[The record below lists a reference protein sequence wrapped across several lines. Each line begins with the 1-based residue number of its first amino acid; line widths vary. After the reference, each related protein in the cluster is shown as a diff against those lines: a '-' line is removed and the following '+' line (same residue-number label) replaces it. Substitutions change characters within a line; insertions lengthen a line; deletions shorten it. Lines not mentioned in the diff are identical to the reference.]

1 MNGALKIAYL
11 LNTLIG
17 CFMIHSFNIAI
28 VCNTMAGGG
37 YPELLSRQLQELLDK
52 QQIPCTVF
60 LDHWPDRFTGFTDVF
75 ILGGDGTL
83 NHFINQY
90 PNISIPLSVFKG
102 GSGND
107 FGWKLYGNLSFEE
120 QLRRLLASAP
130 HPVDAGSCNGRLFLN
145 GVGIGFD
152 GEVVRSMGKKRI
164 IAGHLAYL
172 ATVVR
177 KIFFYREKALELEYN
192 GRVEKDAYFMISI
205 ANGSRY
211 GGGFLVAPQSV
222 VDDGWLDLVVIRKI
236 HPLKRFFY
244 LPRVEKGKH
253 ITLPFVKVDRV
264 KEIVV
269 RAQRPMAAH
278 LDGELVESGEFVVEL
293 LPGKFLFR
301 GHKKAQP

>member
-1 MNGALKIAYL
+1 
-11 LNTLIG
+11 
-17 CFMIHSFNIAI
+17 MIHPFNIAI
-28 VCNTMAGGG
+28 VSNTLAGSG
-37 YPELLSRQLQELLDK
+37 YPGLLSRQLQALLEK

-60 LDHWPDRFTGFTDVF
+60 IDHWPDRFTGFTDIF

-107 FGWKLYGNLSFEE
+107 FGWKLYGNLSLEA
-120 QLRRLLASAP
+120 QLRRVLASP
-130 HPVDAGSCNGRLFLN
+130 PSPVDAGSCNGRLFLN

-152 GEVVRSMGKKRI
+152 GEVVKSMGKKRL

-172 ATVVR
+172 GTVIR
-177 KIFFYREKALELEYN
+177 KIFFYREKVLELTYN
-192 GRVEKDAYFMISI
+192 GRVEKDKYFMISI

-211 GGGFLVAPQSV
+211 GGGFMVAPQSV
-222 VDDGWLDLVVIRKI
+222 VNDGWLDLVIIRKI

-253 ITLPFVKVDRV
+253 ITLPFVKVDKV
-264 KEIVV
+264 KHIVI
-269 RAQRPMAAH
+269 RADQSLPAH
-278 LDGELVESGEFVVEL
+278 LDGEFTEGREFIIEL
-293 LPGKFLFR
+293 LAGRFLFR
-301 GHKKAQP
+301 GQRQG